1 MKRLKKIAK
10 IYNRIQLLTEYKK
23 EFKIL
28 KDRGFKPKY
37 TVIDVKIKNYNYGI

>member
-23 EFKIL
+23 EFKMLID
-28 KDRGFKPKY
+28 KGYKPKY
-37 TVIDVKIKNYNYGI
+37 TVINVKVKEATTI